1 MKNLLIAIT
10 LVFVAAFATP
20 AQAQGLYN
28 ATPTVLT
35 EGSTDGT
42 IKTYGPFESVTS
54 YTVGVLYTKAATE
67 DSLTTLEVYE
77 SFSSTA
83 AASRYGE
90 KVSADADLMYNNGAE
105 QEYEQKK
112 YTATATGQVYIS
124 LYYNGN
130 STATDTLT
138 TQVWLYV
145 EPD

>member
-1 MKNLLIAIT
+1 MKKLLIAIGLL
-10 LVFVAAFATP
+10 LVVAATINV
-20 AQAQGLYN
+20 QAQGLYN
-28 ATPTVLT
+28 ATPTALT

-42 IKTYGPFESVTS
+42 IKTYGPFESVAS

-90 KVSADADLMYNNGAE
+90 KVSADADLMYNNGLE

-112 YTATATGQVYIS
+112 YTPAADGQIYIS
-124 LYYNGN
+124 LYYNGIG
-130 STATDTLT
+130 TATDTLT

-145 EPD
+145 DPG